1 MRLRTILQP
10 SLRLPRPQQRRRASH
25 IFIKYLNGRIQ
36 GKATKTAPDFE
47 HLFRYDAGRWL
58 WNEEKRLR
66 ERYKRFNVPE
76 LQKAAAKKVGAEKCV
91 SISKLAEG
99 GSNRVFR
106 LAMDNGAS
114 VIARIPRP
122 VSQAQSRMMAS
133 EVAAIDLARTVLDIP
148 VPKVLG
154 WQGDAEN
161 PVQSEYMLTEE
172 AVGVPLFTVWDDMSI
187 YEKEAIVDEVIGIEK
202 KLLSLSFSRY
212 GNLYHA
218 QDACPKCEKFKVAG
232 SLPQQLKEDVERR
245 FVIGPVVDEDFWK
258 DERARIDIDRGPWTR
273 PEDYL
278 KAIAHREI
286 AWLSHHAGRA
296 PGRTEIQLLPRK
308 IENDPSVHIGL
319 YRRFEAVVDAMLPRK
334 RDISRSTIW
343 HSDSGTAN
351 LFVQDGKIS
360 SVIDW
365 QGAWAGPLLFQ
376 ARHPRLVSYAGEL
389 TLSVPE
395 GYDTM
400 EDEDEKA
407 VVRMNIEKSI
417 IVVEYQEK
425 TARENPTLDEAFKT
439 PCGKLLQQTVAWAS
453 NTWDEDLIALRQC
466 LIRVARYWNE
476 INEEIP
482 CPIEMT
488 AEELQ
493 ANADGA
499 EDWNAVADL
508 WDTLSGIVQR
518 DGWVSH
524 ENYEG
529 ACEVFARFRKM
540 GLEHFEGEEREDFE
554 RHTRWVAEKDLP

>member
-1 MRLRTILQP
+1 MRLHTVVQP
-10 SLRLPRPQQRRRASH
+10 SLRLPRSQQRPRASH
-25 IFIKYLNGRIQ
+25 IFVKQLNGHIRGI
-36 GKATKTAPDFE
+36 ATNIAPDFD

-58 WNEEKRLR
+58 WDEETRLR

-76 LQKAAAKKVGAEKCV
+76 LQNAAAEKVGAKKCV

-99 GSNRVFR
+99 GPNRVFR
-106 LAMDNGAS
+106 LVMDNGAS

-122 VSQAQSRMMAS
+122 VSQVQSRMMAS
-133 EVAAIDLARTVLDIP
+133 EVATMDLARTILDIP

-161 PVQSEYMLTEE
+161 PVQSEYMLMEE
-172 AVGVPLFTVWDDMSI
+172 AFGVPLFTIWDDMSI
-187 YEKEAIVDEVIGIEK
+187 YQKEAIVDEVIGIEK

-218 QDACPKCEKFKVAG
+218 EDACPKCESFKVAG

-258 DERARIDIDRGPWTR
+258 DERARMDIDRGPWTR

-286 AWLSHHAGRA
+286 AWLSQHAGLAPRRA
-296 PGRTEIQLLPRK
+296 EKQLLPRK
-308 IENDPSVHIGL
+308 FEDDPRVHIGL
-319 YRRFEAVVDAMLPRK
+319 YRKFEAVVDGMLPRN
-334 RDISRSTIW
+334 RDILRSTLW
-343 HSDSGTAN
+343 HFDLGAAN

-395 GYDTM
+395 EYEPM

-407 VVRMNIEKSI
+407 AVRTKIERSI

-439 PCGKLLQQTVAWAS
+439 PCGKVLQQTVAHAS

-466 LIRVARYWNE
+466 LIRVVRYWDE
-476 INEEIP
+476 INGEIP
-482 CPIEMT
+482 CAIEMT
-488 AEELQ
+488 AEEMQ

-529 ACEVFARFRKM
+529 ACEVFALFKKI
-540 GLEHFEGEEREDFE
+540 GLEHFEGEQREDFE
-554 RHTRWVAEKDLP
+554 RITRWVAEKDLP